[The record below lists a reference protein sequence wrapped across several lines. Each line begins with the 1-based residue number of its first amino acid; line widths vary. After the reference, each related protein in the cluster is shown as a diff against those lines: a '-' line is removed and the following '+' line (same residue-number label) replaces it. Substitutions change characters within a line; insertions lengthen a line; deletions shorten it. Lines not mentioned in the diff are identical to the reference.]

1 MSIGSR
7 LAWKHCVVAVLA
19 TLLVLV
25 VAGCSST
32 QQQPESAAP
41 AEANVQALVDAYRS
55 FGGEVLTIDAGT
67 PTVSANVSTVG
78 TMAAAT
84 ATQGNPPCAGFIE
97 TVPSMVFKL
106 EMAATALDIAF
117 DGATNSTIILL
128 DQEGQIYCDENAP
141 LTAKPTYTLSAP
153 TAKEYAV
160 YIGRTDMQQP
170 ASGTLTVTA
179 QP

>member
-7 LAWKHCVVAVLA
+7 PAWKHCVVAVLA

-67 PTVSANVSTVG
+67 PTVSAPMSQSTLKLLSRA
-78 TMAAAT
+78 MPS
-84 ATQGNPPCAGFIE
+84 QGDLSRPLN
-97 TVPSMVFKL
+97 
-106 EMAATALDIAF
+106 
-117 DGATNSTIILL
+117 
-128 DQEGQIYCDENAP
+128 NAP
-141 LTAKPTYTLSAP
+141 
-153 TAKEYAV
+153 
-160 YIGRTDMQQP
+160 P
-170 ASGTLTVTA
+170 ASRSAG
-179 QP
+179 